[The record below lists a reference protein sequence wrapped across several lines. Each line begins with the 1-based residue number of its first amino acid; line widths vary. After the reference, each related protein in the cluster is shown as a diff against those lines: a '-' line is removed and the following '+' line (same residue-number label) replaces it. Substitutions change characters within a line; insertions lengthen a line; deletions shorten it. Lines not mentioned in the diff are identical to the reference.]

1 MTEWLNQILEEGQ
14 HATRLR
20 TDLEY
25 FAEHALKIRPKIG
38 LLEPFRLNSAQRN
51 LHRIIEDQKAKT
63 GKVRVIVLK
72 ARQLGISTYV
82 AARLYHETI
91 NRPGLR
97 TIIIGHERPASRN
110 LFSIVKRF
118 HDNLSDDLR
127 PHTGTSNAEELIF
140 DKIDSGY
147 LVSVAGH
154 EGAARSATAQLLH
167 ASETAFW
174 ADLPAQM
181 AGLLQVVPDLPG
193 TEIVLESTA
202 NSYNDFHSLWRKAE
216 AGESEFLPVFL
227 PWSIDPGY
235 RRPVDSSF
243 VPDADERQLMEVHGL
258 APEQIAW
265 RRAKISQL
273 GSAQYFCQE
282 YPITASEA
290 FVSSTFDSFI
300 PAALVIKARQEK
312 VEPYGP
318 LIIGVDPASVGADR
332 TSIAWRRGH
341 CITKVES
348 RRGLDLMEV
357 CGWVAKIIRE
367 EKPAKVNVDV
377 GGLGIGCFD
386 RLMELGHSRSV
397 VNAINFGGKPIEPPP
412 LDEKGQPAGGPAN
425 RRAELWSNL
434 KAALEQGRFSLPD
447 RDSLQADLVS
457 CGYRYRSDGKLVL
470 ESKEDMRKRGMVS
483 PDEADAV
490 VLCFSEPAGSAFPH
504 SKNFHRDLSQQYKGL
519 YI

>member
-1 MTEWLNQILEEGQ
+1 VVREILSEGA
-14 HATRLR
+14 HTTRLH
-20 TDLEY
+20 TDLDY
-25 FAEHALKIRPKIG
+25 FAEHSLKIRFKAGP
-38 LLEPFRLNSAQRN
+38 LEPFRLNAAQRK
-51 LHRIIEDQKAKT
+51 LHQIIDDQKAKT
-63 GKVRVIVLK
+63 GRARVIVLK
-72 ARQLGISTYV
+72 ARQLGVSTYV
-82 AARLYHETI
+82 AARLYHKTI
-91 NRPGLR
+91 NSPGLR
-97 TIIIGHERPASRN
+97 IIIVGHERAASRN
-110 LFSIVKRF
+110 LFEIVKRF
-118 HDNLSDDLR
+118 HENMPDDLR

-140 DKIDSGY
+140 DRIDSGY
-147 LVSVAGH
+147 LVSVATN
-154 EGAARSATAQLLH
+154 EGAGRSATAQLLH
-167 ASETAFW
+167 ASEAAFW

-181 AGLLQVVPDLPG
+181 ASLMQVVPDLDG
-193 TEIVLESTA
+193 TEIIVESTA
-202 NSYNDFHSLWRKAE
+202 NGYNDFHQLWRKAE

-227 PWSIDPGY
+227 PWSIDPEY
-235 RRPVDSSF
+235 RRAVDSSF
-243 VPDADERQLMEVHGL
+243 VPDADERQLMELHGL

-273 GSAQYFCQE
+273 GSSDYFCQE

-290 FVSSTFDSFI
+290 FISSTFDSFI
-300 PAALVIKARQEK
+300 PTALVIKARQEK

-341 CITKVES
+341 SITKVES

-357 CGWVAKIIRE
+357 TGWVGKIIRE

-377 GGLGIGCFD
+377 GGLGIGVFD

-397 VNAINFGGKPIEPPP
+397 VNAVNFGGKPIEPPP
-412 LDEKGQPAGGPAN
+412 LDEQGQPAGGPAN

-434 KAALEQGRFSLPD
+434 KAALEQGRFALPD

-457 CGYRYRSDGKLVL
+457 CGYRYRSDGKLIL

>member
-1 MTEWLNQILEEGQ
+1 MWLENILQEGE
-14 HATRLR
+14 HAQRLR
-20 TDLEY
+20 ADLEY
-25 FAEHALKIRPKIG
+25 FAEHALKIRPKAG
-38 LLEPFRLNSAQRN
+38 PLEPFRFNAAQRK
-51 LHRIIEDQKAKT
+51 LHQVIEDQKAKT

-72 ARQLGISTYV
+72 ARQLGISTYI

-140 DKIDSGY
+140 DRIDSGY
-147 LVSVAGH
+147 LVSVATN
-154 EGAARSATAQLLH
+154 EGAGRSATAQLLH
-167 ASETAFW
+167 ASEAAFW
-174 ADLPAQM
+174 ADLPQQM
-181 AGLLQVVPDLPG
+181 AALMQTVPDLDG
-193 TEIVLESTA
+193 TEIILESTA
-202 NSYNDFHSLWRKAE
+202 CGYNEFHQLWRKAE
-216 AGESEFLPVFL
+216 SGESEFLPVFL

-243 VPDADERQLMEVHGL
+243 VPDADERALMELHKL
-258 APEQIAW
+258 EPEQIAW

-273 GSAQYFCQE
+273 GSADYFCQE

-290 FVSSTFDSFI
+290 FISSTFDSFI

-332 TSIAWRRGH
+332 TSIAWRQGH

-357 CGWVAKIIRE
+357 CGWVGQIIRE
-367 EKPAKVNVDV
+367 EKPAKVNIDV
-377 GGLGIGCFD
+377 GGLGIGVFD
-386 RLMELGHSRSV
+386 RLMELGHGRSL
-397 VNAINFGGKPIEPPP
+397 VNAVNFGGKPIEPPP
-412 LDEKGQPAGGPAN
+412 LDEKGNPAGGPAN

-434 KAALEQGRFSLPD
+434 KAALEAGRFCLPD

-470 ESKEDMRKRGMVS
+470 ESKEDMRARGMVS

-490 VLCFSEPAGSAFPH
+490 VLCFAEPGGGAFPN
-504 SKNFHRDLSQQYKGL
+504 SKNFRRDLSQQYKGL